1 MSDIPQARELID
13 EALLTCVMDEEA
25 KRLLKQALRLMKRKQ
40 RRAH

>member
-1 MSDIPQARELID
+1 
-13 EALLTCVMDEEA
+13 MDEEA